1 MQLLIAIIGILVTI
15 LFVIGTHEFAHFIA
29 ARMLGVKVLRFSI
42 GFGKRLFSWS
52 DKKGTEFVFSL
63 IPLGGY
69 VKMLDENEG
78 QVSSKDLPH
87 AFNRQPFYKKFLIV
101 LAGPFANILCAFIL
115 YWLIF
120 MIGIVTVKPIIG
132 QVTPKSIAAEAGL
145 KPHQEIISI
154 DDKPLFTW
162 PSIIFRILFH
172 AGNQDQLKMEVREL
186 SKKNIELHILDLS
199 DWHMDE
205 LAPDPLASLGIVPYE
220 PILPLII
227 GIIHAHSP
235 AADSPL
241 RVGDTILSIDKKPIR
256 HWNEVMTQI
265 ISHPGKTLVFTIKRE
280 NKKFEIPVTLG
291 YQRDLFFQK
300 TGYLGIGPTFT
311 WPKELTQQIKFGPL
325 KAIPQ
330 AWQTML
336 DFTYFNFLLFG
347 KLITG
352 KISLQSLGGPI
363 TIFESAGAALN
374 YGFLAFISFL
384 AFLSISI
391 GIINIL
397 PIPGLDGGHLFIFII
412 EFIIQRPLPQKL
424 LFFLYQMG
432 FVLII
437 YLLFQA
443 LINDILRL

>member
-162 PSIIFRILFH
+162 PSIIFRILFR
-172 AGNQDQLKMEVREL
+172 AGNQDQLK
-186 SKKNIELHILDLS
+186 
-199 DWHMDE
+199 
-205 LAPDPLASLGIVPYE
+205 
-220 PILPLII
+220 I
-227 GIIHAHSP
+227 GRAH
-235 AADSPL
+235 
-241 RVGDTILSIDKKPIR
+241 V
-256 HWNEVMTQI
+256 
-265 ISHPGKTLVFTIKRE
+265 
-280 NKKFEIPVTLG
+280 
-291 YQRDLFFQK
+291 
-300 TGYLGIGPTFT
+300 
-311 WPKELTQQIKFGPL
+311 
-325 KAIPQ
+325 
-330 AWQTML
+330 
-336 DFTYFNFLLFG
+336 
-347 KLITG
+347 
-352 KISLQSLGGPI
+352 
-363 TIFESAGAALN
+363 
-374 YGFLAFISFL
+374 
-384 AFLSISI
+384 
-391 GIINIL
+391 
-397 PIPGLDGGHLFIFII
+397 
-412 EFIIQRPLPQKL
+412 
-424 LFFLYQMG
+424 
-432 FVLII
+432 
-437 YLLFQA
+437 
-443 LINDILRL
+443 